1 MNRARKIAIA
11 MSLALLILG
20 VAGSFM
26 TRGVME
32 HLPFLHRQ
40 KAGWNEVI
48 IPHGI
53 VDQRPWQTAATLAT
67 LAVSTEERELAREAE
82 RLADH
87 EVDQA
92 FSQSLRQASAETRH
106 LTGEALGLQQ
116 HVTSLQQMVKD
127 DQQRVGALTPKS
139 GPSAGG
145 ADGSS
150 GVRGRELKRLFRS

>member
-1 MNRARKIAIA
+1 MNRARKIAIGV
-11 MSLALLILG
+11 SLALLILG

-26 TRGVME
+26 TQGVME
-32 HLPFLHRQ
+32 HLPFLHGQ

-53 VDQRPWQTAATLAT
+53 VDQRPWQTAATLSA

-92 FSQSLRQASAETRH
+92 DEEHRRAHPRDQSPVR
-106 LTGEALGLQQ
+106 
-116 HVTSLQQMVKD
+116 
-127 DQQRVGALTPKS
+127 RVA
-139 GPSAGG
+139 
-145 ADGSS
+145 GSS
-150 GVRGRELKRLFRS
+150 HQRRLRSNPAALRTYLLHYISGQPVLCSTG